1 MRQVGWRM
9 IGWIA
14 LAALA
19 ACDSTPAAP
28 EAAEVSP
35 KDAELAETTRLCAS
49 IGAIS
54 KGGDDTL
61 RGAFISTP
69 YANEYGGTLI
79 DELTK
84 AGGYRYEGAE
94 MVRNTCY
101 AYAIARGSLFGRSH
115 ELAWRCPVKMLSDS
129 PTEPGK
135 TEIEAVEDRECDLDT
150 RRGDPF
156 KRAVEVEIIHS

>member
-19 ACDSTPAAP
+19 GCDSAPQAP
-28 EAAEVSP
+28 EAAEVS
-35 KDAELAETTRLCAS
+35 AEEAALAEATQLCAS
-49 IGAIS
+49 IGSIS
-54 KGGDDTL
+54 KGGNDTL
-61 RGAFISTP
+61 RAAFVSTP
-69 YANEYGGTLI
+69 YGNDYGGPLI
-79 DELTK
+79 DGLTK

-101 AYAIARGSLFGRSH
+101 AYATARGSLFGRTH
-115 ELAWRCPVKMLSDS
+115 DLAWRCPVKMLSDS
-129 PTEPGK
+129 PSEPGK
-135 TEIEAVEDRECDLDT
+135 TVIEAVEDRFCDLDT

-156 KRAVEVEIIHS
+156 KQAVEVEIIHP